1 MWVCFRFYLF
11 LYFYLMDVL
20 FTCMPVQYIHAM
32 LAQARRENW
41 FSGTGVTI
49 NYEPQGGVLGT
60 EPKSSALNH

>member
-1 MWVCFRFYLF
+1 
-11 LYFYLMDVL
+11 MDVL

>member
-20 FTCMPVQYIHAM
+20 FTCMSVQYIHAM

-41 FSGTGVTI
+41 ISGPGVTI
-49 NYEPQGGVLGT
+49 NREPRGGVLET
-60 EPKSSALNH
+60 EPKSSVFNH